1 MVPSF
6 ASFWAIFWCFKSL
19 QKWDVFRIFWCF
31 LGQTWMDLIFMS
43 PSQLR
48 CSSQGTSLAGSSRPS
63 AMAMSRKHGKNDVK
77 LETTKIG
84 GGTSFSGKPACGNCM
99 KLLLNTPNFYKHIQ
113 KSDINGSQWEMV
125 CNWIYNILKRTSEK
139 MASVHV
145 HIITFVCLIKPSDF
159 GRRFSEACPHSSH
172 IHLV

>member
-1 MVPSF
+1 
-6 ASFWAIFWCFKSL
+6 
-19 QKWDVFRIFWCF
+19 
-31 LGQTWMDLIFMS
+31 
-43 PSQLR
+43 
-48 CSSQGTSLAGSSRPS
+48 
-63 AMAMSRKHGKNDVK
+63 
-77 LETTKIG
+77 
-84 GGTSFSGKPACGNCM
+84 M

-159 GRRFSEACPHSSH
+159 GRRFSFEACPHSSH